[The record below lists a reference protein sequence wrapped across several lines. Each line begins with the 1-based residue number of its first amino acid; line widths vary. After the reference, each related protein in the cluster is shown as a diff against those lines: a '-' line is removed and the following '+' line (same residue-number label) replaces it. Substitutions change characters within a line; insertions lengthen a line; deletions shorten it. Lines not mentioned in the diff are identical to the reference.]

1 MRGVEGS
8 GWGLMLPDV
17 QSEKPE
23 FPLRLG
29 RVGIS
34 GLLVPSGSLQN
45 GLLVLQDA
53 KIDAFVDLPSNQ
65 RGIHSSRTYEAVYQ
79 FLTRLNGQVELDSAV
94 LGLAFEVLQR
104 HDYSE
109 SAEVVLRAR
118 AFDVASS
125 PMTSKPSYRW
135 SKIKVAARVSKRGD
149 SSKFLQVSTL
159 GITACPCAKRVV
171 QAMSGDEYDLT
182 ATHMQRTVGRIKLAY
197 RADESVQVNRVLE
210 VLRSSFSSQVVDLLK
225 RVDEAKVVVDAV
237 TNPLFIE
244 DSVRAAVRS
253 LVRVFPNFADEDL
266 LEIEMKSVESIHSY
280 DMVARF
286 SGTVLEAKSLL

>member
-1 MRGVEGS
+1 
-8 GWGLMLPDV
+8 MLPDV

-29 RVGIS
+29 RVGIV

-53 KIDAFVDLPSNQ
+53 RIDAFVELPSEQ

-79 FLTRLNGQVELDSAV
+79 FLMRLNGKVELDSAV
-94 LGLAFEVLQR
+94 LGLALEVLQR
-104 HDYSE
+104 HEYSD

-118 AFDVASS
+118 AYDITNS

-135 SKIKVAARVSKRGD
+135 SRIKVAARVSKGGR
-149 SSKFLQVSTL
+149 SSKLLEVSTL
-159 GITACPCAKRVV
+159 GITACPCAKKVV
-171 QAMSGDEYDLT
+171 QAMAGEEYDLT
-182 ATHMQRTVGRIKLAY
+182 ATHMQRTFGRVKFAY
-197 RADESVQVNRVLE
+197 RSDENVQVDRVLE
-210 VLRSSFSSQVVDLLK
+210 VLRSSFSSQVLDLLK
-225 RVDEAKVVVDAV
+225 RPDEARVVVDAV

-244 DSVRAAVRS
+244 DSVRIAVRS
-253 LVRVFPNFADEDL
+253 MVKAFPDLADDDH
-266 LEIEMKSVESIHSY
+266 LEVEMKSVESIHSY

-286 SGTVLEAKSLL
+286 SGLFKEAKSLL